1 MKIALIGPSY
11 PFRGGISLNTT
22 LLYRVLKKRHEVEFY
37 AFLRQ
42 YPKWLFPGKDD
53 KEKEFV
59 FLKEEGAQNIIDSIN
74 PLTWIKVFLR
84 IKKHKPHLLIIPW
97 WVSFWFPQ
105 FFTISVL
112 VKIFTE
118 VKILFICH
126 NVVEHESNYLKKLC
140 TKMVLKRG
148 DYFIVHSSDDYKNL
162 KMILPEA
169 NVKRS
174 FLPVIEYEKW
184 NEISKDEARRMLNI
198 KNNAILFFGI
208 IRPYKGVDYLL
219 KALPEVLKHVDI
231 TLLIVG
237 EFWYGSEK
245 IKESVKELGIEENV
259 RIIDYYIQSD
269 DIGIYFAASDILVLP
284 YSSATGSSI
293 LQISMG
299 CKKPVIA
306 TRVGSFPDIIIDNK
320 TGFLVDPKN
329 SDAIAEKIIEF
340 YEKDMESAFIKNVEA
355 QKADYSWDK
364 AVEIIEEFF

>member
-22 LLYRVLKKRHEVEFY
+22 LLYRALKKRHEVEFY
-37 AFLRQ
+37 SFLRQ

-53 KEKEFV
+53 KEKEFI
-59 FLKEEGAQNIIDSIN
+59 FLKEKGAQSIIDSVN
-74 PLTWIKVFLR
+74 PWTWIKVFLK
-84 IKKHKPHLLIIPW
+84 IKKYQPHILIIPW

-126 NVVEHESNYLKKLC
+126 NVVEHESNYFKKLC
-140 TKMVLKRG
+140 TKMVLGRG
-148 DYFIVHSSDDYKNL
+148 SYFIIHSSDDYNNL

-169 NVKRS
+169 NAKKS
-174 FLPVIEYEKW
+174 FLPVIDYGKW

-198 KNNAILFFGI
+198 KDNTVLFFGI
-208 IRPYKGVDYLL
+208 IRPYKGLDYLL
-219 KALPEVLKHVDI
+219 KALPEVLKHVDV
-231 TLLIVG
+231 TLLVVG
-237 EFWYGSEK
+237 EFWYGLEK
-245 IKESVKELGIEENV
+245 IKESIEELGIEENV
-259 RIIDYYIQSD
+259 RIIDYYIPSN
-269 DIGIYFAASDILVLP
+269 DIGIYFAASDVLVLP
-284 YSSATGSSI
+284 YASATGSSI

-306 TRVGSFPDIIIDNK
+306 TRVGSFPDIIIDKK
-320 TGFLVDPKN
+320 TGFIVNPKD
-329 SDAIAEKIIEF
+329 SGAIAEKIIEF
-340 YEKDMESAFIKNVEA
+340 YRKNIGSEFIRNIEA
-355 QKADYSWDK
+355 QKIDYSWDR